1 MKMLIASF
9 RPAMI
14 PSMFGLLVWRE
25 SLIFFATARLRILTA
40 VRRIV
45 CVAVEKVRS
54 IKLTKQV
61 YIDGELGR

>member
-1 MKMLIASF
+1 MLIASF

-45 CVAVEKVRS
+45 CVAVEKMS
-54 IKLTKQV
+54 
-61 YIDGELGR
+61 